1 MRIAVCENS
10 QAAAEKLREWI
21 VQYCAL
27 YRIQAT
33 FHCFLNADAF
43 EAWKEP
49 VDIVFLGFGGS
60 TGFYQAR
67 LLRERDRRCRIILV
81 DDTPEY
87 AVRCARLHCTDF
99 ILRPVDF
106 RRVVQSMRLALGGG
120 FP

>member
-1 MRIAVCENS
+1 MKIAICENS
-10 QAAAEKLREWI
+10 RAAGEKLRNW
-21 VQYCAL
+21 VAQYCAL
-27 YRIQAT
+27 YQIQAAV
-33 FHCFLNADAF
+33 HCFFSTA
-43 EAWKEP
+43 EVEGWKECF
-49 VDIVFLGFGGS
+49 DIVFLGFSGS

-67 LLRERDRRCRIILV
+67 LLRERDQRCKIILV

-87 AVRCARLHCTDF
+87 AVRCVRLHCTDF

>member
-1 MRIAVCENS
+1 M
-10 QAAAEKLREWI
+10 
-21 VQYCAL
+21 
-27 YRIQAT
+27 
-33 FHCFLNADAF
+33 
-43 EAWKEP
+43 KEP

-87 AVRCARLHCTDF
+87 AVRCVRLHCTDF